1 MNIDQARFNMVEQQV
16 RPWEVL
22 DPVTLETLSAVPRE
36 AFVPPRYAR
45 LAFADLM
52 LPLAHDQVMM
62 RPMVEGR
69 MLQALAVEP
78 GERVLEIGTGSGF
91 IAACLAQRAAQVTTV
106 DCFADFTARAGE
118 VLAELKIGN
127 VELATGD
134 VMLDWRPAER
144 FEAITVTA
152 SAPFLPE
159 HFLDWLKPGGRL
171 FIIVGESPLMYARL
185 YRLDDERRVGYED
198 LFETDLKPLLNCTKP
213 PVFEF

>member
-22 DPVTLETLSAVPRE
+22 DPATLETLSAVPRE

-62 RPMVEGR
+62 RPVIEGR

-78 GERVLEIGTGSGF
+78 GESVLEIGTGSGF
-91 IAACLAQRAAQVTTV
+91 IAACLGQRAARVTSV
-106 DCFADFTARAGE
+106 DCFADLTARAGE

-134 VMLDWRPAER
+134 VMLGWRPAER
-144 FEAITVTA
+144 FDALAVTA
-152 SAPFLPE
+152 SAPYLPE
-159 HFLDWLKPGGRL
+159 HFLDWLKPGGRM
-171 FIIVGESPLMYARL
+171 FIIIGEAPLMHARL
-185 YRLDDERRVGYED
+185 YRLDADRRVADED
-198 LFETDLKPLLNCTKP
+198 LFETDLKPLVHCVKAPT
-213 PVFEF
+213 FEF